1 MNEIKFLKAY
11 VIYVVVGFIAG
22 AIVGAI
28 QGAILGAV
36 LGALG
41 HPMENIPLITA
52 VTGFLF
58 GVFVSFF
65 VFRWNIRKFILTQL
79 NQAQQ
84 NGSEPVDTDNQ
95 ITRP

>member
-1 MNEIKFLKAY
+1 MNEIKYLKAY
-11 VIYVVVGFIAG
+11 VIYVAVGFIVG

-41 HPMENIPLITA
+41 HPTENIPLITGI
-52 VTGFLF
+52 TGFFF

-65 VFRWNIRKFILTQL
+65 VFRWSIKKFILTQL
-79 NQAQQ
+79 DQTKQ
-84 NGSEPVDTDNQ
+84 NGSEPAGAGQ
-95 ITRP
+95 PM